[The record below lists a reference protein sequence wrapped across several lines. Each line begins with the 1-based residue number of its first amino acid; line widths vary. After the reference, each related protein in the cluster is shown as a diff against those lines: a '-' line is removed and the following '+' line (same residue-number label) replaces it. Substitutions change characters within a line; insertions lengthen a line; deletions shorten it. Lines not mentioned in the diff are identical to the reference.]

1 MCSLPFFHLD
11 DDDFQLALL
20 EFSTFGSIN
29 YDPDRLASLKFNPLL
44 SDPDQFK
51 SLGLGSD
58 LDPDSNFY
66 SKVIDQCE
74 YYTESLFSDKLTESQ
89 FTSNNNE
96 NNFSLLHLNIRS
108 ISNKICRF
116 INFLGSINHTFS
128 VIGITETWLQD
139 SDHSCDIPGY
149 NFIHNHRPD
158 RSGGGVGLFIRD
170 HLDFKE
176 RADLGIQG
184 DSAETFFVEINRTN
198 EKNMVIGVVYR
209 PPDCRLGD
217 FVSELDSLLSRLC
230 KENKTVYL
238 LGDWNVNLM
247 NHSRH
252 TKTSEFLDVFY
263 SNSFFPLITRPTR
276 ITAHKASL
284 IDNIFTNDPCNQA
297 LSGLFFND
305 ISDHLPIFSILSQK
319 DCNNHKEFFM
329 IRDRSAQNV
338 AKFKHELGQVPWD
351 RLPGFSDPLTAYDTF
366 LLKYKSIYELC
377 FSLKKVKAK
386 KFYLKKPWFSK
397 GLTRSVK
404 KKNILYKRFLNN
416 ATPQHEFFYKCYK
429 NKLNHSIRIAKRLYY
444 EQKIEQAKSNAK
456 CTWRLLNEVMNR
468 KQKKN
473 NNNYPSSFLANNRDV
488 SDPSLIAEQFC
499 KYFSSVGSN
508 LAKDIPLS
516 SYSHLSFLSGSYA
529 NSIFISMATEQ
540 EVLDICDNFR
550 PGTAAGFD
558 NINMNLVKESISLI
572 IKPLTH
578 IFNLSLSSGIVPDQM
593 KIARVIPLFKSG
605 DKSTF
610 TNYRPISIL
619 PAFSKILERIV
630 YNRILSYLNERNILS
645 DSQFGFRKNHST
657 EYALSILYDRL
668 SNAIDNNEYTAGIFL
683 DLSKAF
689 DTINHQILLEKLN
702 HYGIRGVAHSWIS
715 SYLSNRKQFVQYDS
729 VCSAHSVISCGV
741 PQGSILGPLL
751 FLIYI
756 NDLCN
761 VSKVLDFIL
770 FADDTNIFFSHRNE
784 DYLQNTLNVEL
795 DNVTNWCQANRLSIN
810 IKKSKFMIFKPRQK
824 KQNLDISITLTSHA
838 IERVKDIVFL
848 GVISDENLTWK
859 PHIAHVSRKISK
871 SIGVI
876 YKSSFCLSP
885 SSLRT
890 LYFSL
895 IYPYLVYCISVWGST
910 YSSNLNRIFILQK
923 KCIRIISKSSYD
935 AHTEPLFKALRIL
948 KFADIYKF
956 QVGKMMF
963 LFRKGLLPSA
973 FCNMF
978 PLRNTFH
985 SYNTRTCEHFHVA
998 SYRTNI
1004 RYFAIRFQ
1012 GPKLFNSFD
1021 SSLKNANS
1029 ISSLCIV
1036 YLCICTP

>member
-1 MCSLPFFHLD
+1 M
-11 DDDFQLALL
+11 
-20 EFSTFGSIN
+20 
-29 YDPDRLASLKFNPLL
+29 
-44 SDPDQFK
+44 
-51 SLGLGSD
+51 
-58 LDPDSNFY
+58 
-66 SKVIDQCE
+66 
-74 YYTESLFSDKLTESQ
+74 
-89 FTSNNNE
+89 
-96 NNFSLLHLNIRS
+96 
-108 ISNKICRF
+108 
-116 INFLGSINHTFS
+116 
-128 VIGITETWLQD
+128 
-139 SDHSCDIPGY
+139 
-149 NFIHNHRPD
+149 
-158 RSGGGVGLFIRD
+158 
-170 HLDFKE
+170 
-176 RADLGIQG
+176 
-184 DSAETFFVEINRTN
+184 
-198 EKNMVIGVVYR
+198 
-209 PPDCRLGD
+209 
-217 FVSELDSLLSRLC
+217 
-230 KENKTVYL
+230 
-238 LGDWNVNLM
+238 
-247 NHSRH
+247 
-252 TKTSEFLDVFY
+252 
-263 SNSFFPLITRPTR
+263 
-276 ITAHKASL
+276 
-284 IDNIFTNDPCNQA
+284 
-297 LSGLFFND
+297 
-305 ISDHLPIFSILSQK
+305 
-319 DCNNHKEFFM
+319 
-329 IRDRSAQNV
+329 
-338 AKFKHELGQVPWD
+338 
-351 RLPGFSDPLTAYDTF
+351 
-366 LLKYKSIYELC
+366 
-377 FSLKKVKAK
+377 
-386 KFYLKKPWFSK
+386 
-397 GLTRSVK
+397 
-404 KKNILYKRFLNN
+404 
-416 ATPQHEFFYKCYK
+416 
-429 NKLNHSIRIAKRLYY
+429 
-444 EQKIEQAKSNAK
+444 
-456 CTWRLLNEVMNR
+456 
-468 KQKKN
+468 
-473 NNNYPSSFLANNRDV
+473 
-488 SDPSLIAEQFC
+488 SDPSLIAEQLC

-529 NSIFISMATEQ
+529 NAIFISMATEQ

-550 PGTAAGFD
+550 PGTAVGFD
-558 NINMNLVKESISLI
+558 NINMNLVKESINLI
-572 IKPLTH
+572 IKPLAH

-645 DSQFGFRKNHST
+645 DSQFGFRKNHLT

-668 SNAIDNNEYTAGIFL
+668 SNGIDNNEYTAGIFL

-689 DTINHQILLEKLN
+689 DTVNHQILLEKLN
-702 HYGIRGVAHSWIS
+702 HYGIRDAAHSWIS

-795 DNVTNWCQANRLSIN
+795 DNVTNWCLANRLSI
-810 IKKSKFMIFKPRQK
+810 KPRQK
-824 KQNLDISITLTSHA
+824 KQSLDISIILTSHA

-848 GVISDENLTWK
+848 GVILDENLTWK

-910 YSSNLNRIFILQK
+910 YSSNLNRHIYSQEK
-923 KCIRIISKSSYD
+923 VYIRIISKSSYD

-1029 ISSLCIV
+1029 ISSFKTQLRTF
-1036 YLCICTP
+1036 LSSG

>member
-1 MCSLPFFHLD
+1 MHL
-11 DDDFQLALL
+11 
-20 EFSTFGSIN
+20 
-29 YDPDRLASLKFNPLL
+29 
-44 SDPDQFK
+44 
-51 SLGLGSD
+51 
-58 LDPDSNFY
+58 
-66 SKVIDQCE
+66 
-74 YYTESLFSDKLTESQ
+74 LT
-89 FTSNNNE
+89 
-96 NNFSLLHLNIRS
+96 L
-108 ISNKICRF
+108 
-116 INFLGSINHTFS
+116 
-128 VIGITETWLQD
+128 
-139 SDHSCDIPGY
+139 
-149 NFIHNHRPD
+149 
-158 RSGGGVGLFIRD
+158 
-170 HLDFKE
+170 
-176 RADLGIQG
+176 
-184 DSAETFFVEINRTN
+184 
-198 EKNMVIGVVYR
+198 
-209 PPDCRLGD
+209 
-217 FVSELDSLLSRLC
+217 
-230 KENKTVYL
+230 
-238 LGDWNVNLM
+238 
-247 NHSRH
+247 
-252 TKTSEFLDVFY
+252 
-263 SNSFFPLITRPTR
+263 
-276 ITAHKASL
+276 
-284 IDNIFTNDPCNQA
+284 
-297 LSGLFFND
+297 
-305 ISDHLPIFSILSQK
+305 
-319 DCNNHKEFFM
+319 
-329 IRDRSAQNV
+329 
-338 AKFKHELGQVPWD
+338 
-351 RLPGFSDPLTAYDTF
+351 
-366 LLKYKSIYELC
+366 
-377 FSLKKVKAK
+377 
-386 KFYLKKPWFSK
+386 
-397 GLTRSVK
+397 
-404 KKNILYKRFLNN
+404 
-416 ATPQHEFFYKCYK
+416 
-429 NKLNHSIRIAKRLYY
+429 
-444 EQKIEQAKSNAK
+444 
-456 CTWRLLNEVMNR
+456 
-468 KQKKN
+468 
-473 NNNYPSSFLANNRDV
+473 
-488 SDPSLIAEQFC
+488 
-499 KYFSSVGSN
+499 
-508 LAKDIPLS
+508 
-516 SYSHLSFLSGSYA
+516 
-529 NSIFISMATEQ
+529 
-540 EVLDICDNFR
+540 
-550 PGTAAGFD
+550 
-558 NINMNLVKESISLI
+558 
-572 IKPLTH
+572 
-578 IFNLSLSSGIVPDQM
+578 
-593 KIARVIPLFKSG
+593 IARVIPLFKSG

-657 EYALSILYDRL
+657 EYALSMLYDRL

-689 DTINHQILLEKLN
+689 DTVNHQILLEKLN

-810 IKKSKFMIFKPRQK
+810 IKKSKFMLFKPRQK

-848 GVISDENLTWK
+848 GVILDENLTWK

-1004 RYFAIRFQ
+1004 RSFAIRFQ

-1029 ISSLCIV
+1029 ISSFKTQLRTF
-1036 YLCICTP
+1036 LSSG